1 LFTCSFLIRQ
11 CPRIDHDGWL
21 VRSPGSESICPTP
34 IVRLVI
40 TNHAGRIVLKLRLT
54 VGHADGVMV

>member
-1 LFTCSFLIRQ
+1 
-11 CPRIDHDGWL
+11 
-21 VRSPGSESICPTP
+21 
-34 IVRLVI
+34 VRLVI